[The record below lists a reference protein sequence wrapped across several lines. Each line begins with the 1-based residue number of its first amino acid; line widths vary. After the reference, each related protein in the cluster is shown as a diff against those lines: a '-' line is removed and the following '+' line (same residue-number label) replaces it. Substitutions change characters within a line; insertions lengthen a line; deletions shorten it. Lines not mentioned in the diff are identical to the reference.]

1 MNDLAEAED
10 NLLQVQSKKEEVYRR
25 LLASNLTSVP
35 ERFIIMKNEID
46 HEVRDVNEQFSERP
60 IHVKQVK
67 KIKVS
72 KIVIQMNTFEDE
84 ANDVLVNAVYAEKL
98 IQYGN
103 RYRKD
108 YSNVDKSLN
117 EAERLFKIIAISVRL
132 KLQSKLLKVLSQVS
146 LNILKK
152 KLLSNR
158 K

>member
-1 MNDLAEAED
+1 MNENKKSSVRVRED
-10 NLLQVQSKKEEVYRR
+10 EVYQSKK
-25 LLASNLTSVP
+25 S
-35 ERFIIMKNEID
+35 ERFIIEKCLCSF
-46 HEVRDVNEQFSERP
+46 NEQFSERP
-60 IHVKQVK
+60 IHVKQLK
-67 KIKVS
+67 DKVS

-158 K
+158 N